1 MQTSLGLLKKDMSQI
16 DNIITIYLEELHKA
30 DALIG
35 LSGKRIDIANSE
47 QSGWSNYYSGQ
58 TVEVKH
64 LKEYM
69 QMKLEEV
76 HGNLWVKYTDKMQ
89 KILTQKDKEQ
99 YIKRDPEFLAM
110 YEQYLK
116 IEELYDQF
124 KRIDSSFSVRG
135 YALNNLTRLITSEA
149 NDWVIP

>member
-1 MQTSLGLLKKDMSQI
+1 MQTSLDLLKKDMSQI
-16 DNIITIYLEELHKA
+16 DNIINIYLEELHKA
-30 DALIG
+30 DAIIG
-35 LSGKRIDIANSE
+35 LSNKRIDIANSE

-58 TVEVKH
+58 TVEVKY

-69 QMKLEEV
+69 QLKLEEV

-99 YIKRDPEFLAM
+99 YIKRDPEYLEIC
-110 YEQYLK
+110 EQYLK

-124 KRIDSSFSVRG
+124 KRIDSSFANRG
-135 YALNNLTRLITSEA
+135 YALNNLTRLITSDV
-149 NDWVIP
+149 NDWIIP